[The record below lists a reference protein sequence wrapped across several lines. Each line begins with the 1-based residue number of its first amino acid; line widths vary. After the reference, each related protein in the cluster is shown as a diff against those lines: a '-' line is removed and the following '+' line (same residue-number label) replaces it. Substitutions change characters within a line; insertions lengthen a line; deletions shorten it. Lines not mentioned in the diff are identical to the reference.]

1 MELAC
6 ATRKTHN
13 TKIQFYDIC
22 KRIYLYYLINEANF
36 CDRWLFGYIK
46 IEIYCGLSIYH
57 IPSMNFFSNI
67 GDMLQ
72 GKQDI
77 KLS

>member
-22 KRIYLYYLINEANF
+22 KRIYLYYLINANF
-36 CDRWLFGYIK
+36 CDIDGYLVI
-46 IEIYCGLSIYH
+46 S
-57 IPSMNFFSNI
+57 
-67 GDMLQ
+67 
-72 GKQDI
+72 
-77 KLS
+77 KLKYIVV